1 MIVGPEDVLSS
12 NEVNKPAITDII
24 PTKVAKKTIWF
35 GLLLIFLAVAA
46 GIKSNPV
53 INKAPIIFI
62 ERAITPANRR
72 VNMKFVVNKISYLLS
87 KKGNSINAKIIK
99 VF

>member
-72 VNMKFVVNKISYLLS
+72 VNMKFETSGFIPSAADS
-87 KKGNSINAKIIK
+87 S
-99 VF
+99 

>member
-1 MIVGPEDVLSS
+1 MINNINATTIIVGPEDVLSS
-12 NEVNKPAITDII
+12 NEVNNPTITDII
-24 PTKVAKKTIWF
+24 PIKVAKKTILF

-46 GIKSNPV
+46 GINSNPV

-72 VNMKFVVNKISYLLS
+72 VNIKFETSGFMPS
-87 KKGNSINAKIIK
+87 AAARS
-99 VF
+99 